1 MDAKT
6 KSIGRA
12 DLQGY
17 VDARKEDGVSRVDR
31 SVFLDEGLFEM
42 EMEKIW
48 EGTWLFLAHESQI
61 QNPNDFLTMYMG
73 RQPIILARNEK
84 GQINAFI
91 NACSHRG
98 ASLVRVRKG
107 NRPDYT
113 CGFHSWCYN
122 SSGELIRVH
131 KESDGGYS
139 ESFCKENYNLTKVPK
154 LESYRGFIFAS
165 LNAAAPS
172 LKEHLG
178 DAAIGIDL
186 FADQAG
192 EGGLEVLEG
201 FSTYTYDGNWKMQGE
216 NGVDGYHVEGVH
228 GNWIATVMRRQKM
241 LGAGDKIKS
250 MQLGDVRKQKSGFLD
265 MGNGHTML
273 WGDIPNAS
281 SRPNWSQRDK
291 LIAKHGEARA
301 HWMLGRFRNLY
312 LYPNVF
318 FMDQASTQLRLFRP
332 LSVNK
337 TEVTIFAIARKSDTP
352 EERNLRIR
360 QYEDFFNVS
369 GLATADDIMEFNQ
382 SQVGFNGRLA
392 RWSDLSR
399 GLGHEI
405 AGGTEETRELG
416 VQPRVTGA
424 DMADESIF
432 LAQHKNWLRLMSQ

>member
-17 VDARKEDGVSRVDR
+17 VDARKEDGVSRIDR
-31 SVFLDEGLFEM
+31 SVFLDEGLFAM

-84 GQINAFI
+84 GDINAFI

-98 ASLVRVRKG
+98 SSLVRVRKG

-122 SSGELIRVH
+122 SSGELISVH
-131 KESDGGYS
+131 KESVGGYP
-139 ESFCKENYNLTKVPK
+139 ESFCKENYNLIKVPK
-154 LESYRGFIFAS
+154 LENYRGFIFAS
-165 LNAAAPS
+165 LNAEAPS

-192 EGGLEVLEG
+192 EEGLEVLEG
-201 FSTYTYDGNWKMQGE
+201 YSTYTYDGNWKMQGE
-216 NGVDGYHVEGVH
+216 NGSDGYHVEGTH
-228 GNWIATVMRRQKM
+228 GNWIATVMHRQKM
-241 LGAGDKIKS
+241 LGDRDKIKS
-250 MQLGDVRKQKSGFLD
+250 MQINGVHKQKSGFLD

-281 SRPNWSQRDK
+281 SRPNWSQREK
-291 LIAKHGEARA
+291 LIAKHGENRVR
-301 HWMLGRFRNLY
+301 WMLDRFRNLY
-312 LYPNVF
+312 IYPNVF

-337 TEVTIFAIARKSDTP
+337 TEVTIFAIARKTDTA

-369 GLATADDIMEFNQ
+369 GMATSDDIMEFNQ

-416 VQPRVTGA
+416 IQPRITGA